1 MGIIVHYIT
10 KDWEL
15 IEELIGFESLTD
27 VHSGVALAE
36 VVNKVCAQFK
46 LTGRVISVTT
56 DNATNN
62 STMVSQIN
70 QYLADALQSHRFL
83 DGTVQHIPCLA
94 HIIQLALKALLGK
107 IRLRPTNE
115 TFIRD
120 WREDQELNDLEKI
133 KATEKRGIPY
143 ILAKV
148 WTHEVL
154 Y

>member
-1 MGIIVHYIT
+1 LGIIVHYIT

-62 STMVSQIN
+62 STMVS
-70 QYLADALQSHRFL
+70 
-83 DGTVQHIPCLA
+83 
-94 HIIQLALKALLGK
+94 
-107 IRLRPTNE
+107 
-115 TFIRD
+115 
-120 WREDQELNDLEKI
+120 
-133 KATEKRGIPY
+133 
-143 ILAKV
+143 
-148 WTHEVL
+148 
-154 Y
+154 